1 MGRMTRSLKFA
12 LVPAA
17 ALLLSA
23 YQLPPHKDG
32 LYAYPKVLE
41 SRADG
46 DDITLDYD
54 SKRDIL
60 NRDKVA
66 GKVVHAKWIS
76 RIAPWHRKARKY
88 KGAGGRTHATYVVGK
103 TKSPRVAVVFLHGR
117 NGTHRLGVQDRSF
130 GGNFNRLQNLLVKGR
145 GRYYTPTFSDFG
157 ARGTADLAA
166 LIARIEREAPNAAII
181 FACGSTGT
189 NHCWNLI
196 KDPKTRGR
204 IDGMVL
210 LGGYWADGVVGKAD
224 FPVVF
229 AHGSKDSYYPV
240 DRVRDFADAMRR
252 GGQDVRFLEFA
263 TGGHGTP
270 IRMID
275 WRQELNWLLSKK

>member
-1 MGRMTRSLKFA
+1 MHRA
-12 LVPAA
+12 LLLVAA
-17 ALLLSA
+17 TFLLSA

-32 LYAYPKVLE
+32 LYAYSKVLE
-41 SRADG
+41 TRASGADQV
-46 DDITLDYD
+46 IEYD
-54 SKRDIL
+54 AKRDIL
-60 NRDKVA
+60 RRDRVA
-66 GKVVHAKWIS
+66 GKVVHNKYIS
-76 RIAPWHRKARKY
+76 RIAPWHRKAKTY
-88 KGAGGRTHATYVVGK
+88 KGGNGRAHRTYIVGK
-103 TKSPRVAVVFLHGR
+103 SKSPRVAVVFLHGR
-117 NGTHRLGVQDRSF
+117 NGTHRLGVKDKIF

-145 GRYYTPTFSDFG
+145 GRYYTPTFTDFG
-157 ARGTADLAA
+157 PAGTADLAA
-166 LIARIEREAPNAAII
+166 LVGRIEREAPNAAII

-189 NHCWNLI
+189 NHCWNLA

-210 LGGYWADGVVGKAD
+210 LGGYWADGVVGKAS

-229 AHGSKDSYYPV
+229 AHGTKDSYYPIAK
-240 DRVRDFADAMRR
+240 VRDFADAMRR

-275 WRQELNWLLSKK
+275 WRREINWILSHK